1 LAFPNFG
8 VHLASAASF
17 ATNPSVNALSGCAGS
32 VQVTLGVLPALLGG
46 SQQVAITNP
55 YAETISLDAAIAVN

>member
-1 LAFPNFG
+1 
-8 VHLASAASF
+8 
-17 ATNPSVNALSGCAGS
+17 VNALNGWAGS

-55 YAETISLDAAIAVN
+55 YAETISLDAAFAVN